1 MDSNLELIGTRI
13 RLYRNAKNWTQAQLA
28 EQVQST
34 ASYIGQIE
42 RGEINIRFE
51 TLEKIS
57 TALEINLSSL
67 FERDELSYLRQN
79 KWVWDSLLLLLQQP
93 PKKQRKAFRVL
104 AELLDG
110 DD

>member
-42 RGEINIRFE
+42 RGEINSLRNIGENFNRFGNQ
-51 TLEKIS
+51 S
-57 TALEINLSSL
+57 
-67 FERDELSYLRQN
+67 
-79 KWVWDSLLLLLQQP
+79 VLL
-93 PKKQRKAFRVL
+93 V
-104 AELLDG
+104 
-110 DD
+110 